1 MRPRDHLQDGRGAV
15 SKEERMTIT
24 TRIDAV
30 TNISPEYFAPSV
42 PAPKSVK
49 IELSGRC
56 NYSCKF
62 CALRTRE
69 AQPTKDMDFALFRR
83 ITKEMREAGVHEIGL
98 FYLGESF
105 TNPDLL
111 IAACLYCKRDLQFPY
126 VFLTSNGSL
135 ATPERVER
143 LMAAGLDSLKWSVNA
158 ADPVQFKEIMA
169 VKTALFEDALTNI
182 RGAWEARKRGGFST
196 GLYASSIR
204 YDGEQQQKMEELLAA
219 RVLPYVDE
227 HYWLPLY
234 TMAIR
239 SAEFKA
245 KLGYTPTHGNS
256 GRYDPKTGMPTRAP
270 LPCWSPFTEGHVRVD
285 GHMSACC
292 FGSDDKF
299 DIGDLTTQPFME
311 AWNSEPMQAIRAAH
325 LRTQT
330 EGSKALKGTICDVC
344 VAYS

>member
-1 MRPRDHLQDGRGAV
+1 MD
-15 SKEERMTIT
+15 ERNSMTIT
-24 TRIDAV
+24 TKIDGITGIPA
-30 TNISPEYFAPSV
+30 EYLKETP

-69 AQPTKDMDFALFRR
+69 VQPTKDMDFDLFKR
-83 ITKEMREAGVHEIGL
+83 ITKDMLDSGVEEIGL

-105 TNPDLL
+105 TNHDLL
-111 IAACLYCKRDLQFPY
+111 LKACKWVKQELKFPY

-135 ATPERVER
+135 ASQAIVER
-143 LMAAGLDSLKWSVNA
+143 LMEAGLDSLKWSVNA
-158 ADPVQFKEIMA
+158 SDTEQFKEIMA
-169 VKTALFEDALTNI
+169 VKPQLFMLALDHI
-182 RGAWEARKRGGFST
+182 REAWETRKKGGYKT

-204 YDGEQQQKMEELLAA
+204 YDGEQQEKMEALLDAHV
-219 RVLPYVDE
+219 RPYVDE

-234 TMAIR
+234 GMAMR
-239 SAEFKA
+239 SEEIKK

-256 GRYDPKTGMPTRAP
+256 GRYDPKTGLPTRDP
-270 LPCWSPFTEGHVRVD
+270 LPCWSVFTEGHVRVD

-292 FGSDDKF
+292 FGSDSHF
-299 DIGDLTTQPFME
+299 DIGDLNTQPFME
-311 AWNSEPMQAIRAAH
+311 CWNSFGMRKIRAAQI
-325 LRTQT
+325 RTKT
-330 EGSKALKGTICDVC
+330 EGPKALKGTICDVC